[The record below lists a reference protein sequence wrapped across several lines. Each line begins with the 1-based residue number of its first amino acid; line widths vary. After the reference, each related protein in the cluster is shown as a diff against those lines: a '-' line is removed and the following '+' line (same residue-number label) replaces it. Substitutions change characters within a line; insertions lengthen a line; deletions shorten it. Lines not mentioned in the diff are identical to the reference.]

1 LDQYVPVLIS
11 SCICSKLI
19 NPDDD
24 ILACP
29 FCEEIM
35 HLQCLKVASA
45 GKCNQCKA
53 QVPHELIYPSL
64 GKRRSLLEDKPKEKA
79 EIKEEVKEE
88 VAVNQEIPEVQEIK
102 KRAIIERTEVREKE
116 FPSLKDEK
124 TDFMLQDIIKELKQ
138 KN

>member
-1 LDQYVPVLIS
+1 
-11 SCICSKLI
+11 
-19 NPDDD
+19 
-24 ILACP
+24 
-29 FCEEIM
+29 M
-35 HLQCLKVASA
+35 
-45 GKCNQCKA
+45 
-53 QVPHELIYPSL
+53 
-64 GKRRSLLEDKPKEKA
+64 LEDKPKEKA